1 MLEGMV
7 SLRQGR
13 RSLQWY
19 NPTPPTLSLL
29 VTRCRFPGDTIP
41 VVRGSALCALNGD
54 KPEIGRDAILKL
66 MAAVDEHI
74 PTPERALDKPMLM
87 PVEDVFSIS
96 GRGTVATGRIEQG
109 ESLALTSADTSTYC
123 QMLSC

>member
-1 MLEGMV
+1 
-7 SLRQGR
+7 
-13 RSLQWY
+13 
-19 NPTPPTLSLL
+19 
-29 VTRCRFPGDTIP
+29 

-109 ESLALTSADTSTYC
+109 EILGRLHCYGLHLSQSFPASRGNWGHNTWAHNVSTSC
-123 QMLSC
+123 I